1 MKEKGLKNVRV
12 RDPRARASS
21 VSDFTTPC
29 SSPEKENS
37 GLAASSGSGSY
48 TPDDSSLSHFA
59 PVDSI
64 LNHELPYEDLDWDN
78 TDLDDVSPALISRL
92 WNSTMTNPF
101 RRPFLNSIIPFK
113 FNRDTYRY
121 YLFVTI

>member
-21 VSDFTTPC
+21 ASGFTTPR

-37 GLAASSGSGSY
+37 GLGSY
-48 TPDDSSLSHFA
+48 TPDDSSLPHFTLDTQPLL

-64 LNHELPYEDLDWDN
+64 LDHELPYEDLDWDN
-78 TDLDDVSPALISRL
+78 IDFDDVLAGVDLEA
-92 WNSTMTNPF
+92 ME
-101 RRPFLNSIIPFK
+101 
-113 FNRDTYRY
+113 FNHDES
-121 YLFVTI
+121 VSK